1 VFGKLRRASSEL
13 GFWNAVAYGLDQI
26 LARHPGLGGLVR
38 YYFYAQP
45 VPPQPDRPLRMG
57 KQEIRELK
65 AGDAAFADLPLDDD
79 VLEYRFAQGS
89 VCLAVMEES
98 RAVACIWFC
107 FNQYV
112 EDMVRATYG
121 LDPKETT
128 AWDFDV
134 YVAPTHRA
142 GRTFARLWQ
151 AGNDYL
157 RGRGVIWSLSRI
169 SAYNLPSITSHER
182 LGARRL
188 GQATFFKLGSFQLMM
203 ATLRPYF
210 HVSWRDGA
218 PSLLVSAPR
227 GRIH

>member
-13 GFWNAVAYGLDQI
+13 GFWNAVAYGLDQV
-26 LARHPGLGGLVR
+26 LARRPGLGGLVR

-45 VPPQPDRPLRMG
+45 VPPQPERPLRMG

-79 VLEYRFAQGS
+79 VLEYRFAQDAT
-89 VCLAVMEES
+89 CLAIIEEG

-107 FNQYV
+107 YDQYV
-112 EDMVRATYG
+112 EDMVRATYR
-121 LDPKETT
+121 LAPEHNT

-157 RGRGVIWSLSRI
+157 RGRGVEWSLSRI
-169 SAYNLPSITSHER
+169 SAYNVPSITSHER

-188 GQATFFKLGSFQLMM
+188 GQATFFKLGPFQLMISS
-203 ATLRPYF
+203 LGPYF
-210 HVSWRDGA
+210 HVSWGEGG
-218 PSLLVSAPR
+218 PTLLISALK
-227 GRIH
+227 